1 MATIVNKRVGR
12 RLYLA
17 TYSQAD
23 PKKFPT
29 RESFAKMLEEE
40 FNRGGGKV
48 KVLHWACSKEA
59 HVEGGFHYHCCLKL
73 SGVKKWSGVSK
84 NIIKNH
90 GIVVSFSDSHDY
102 YASAFHYVTKEDQ
115 YFIRSDNHPDLSEV
129 GSPRTKVC
137 TQAYRAKSK
146 RGAESQETLI
156 SASKKL
162 RYDDQY
168 GSTIAGTSRSS
179 FVTSPINR
187 KLTNIEVGDYVIKN
201 NIKTVTQMFAAA
213 EKRKVEGQCDLAM
226 YLFTRSEKFLKE
238 LIGKAWLLQQA
249 NSLLLEDERSR
260 MDLLRDAQKKPCH
273 PQCNWLAAALQVL
286 SFNKIDRTF
295 FAKSI
300 RNLIEHGRG
309 KFRNVMLTG
318 RSNCAKTFMLK
329 PLKEVFK
336 DKVFENPSRDKFGWI
351 GADKAH
357 IMLLQ
362 DFRYCK
368 ELISWNDLLLLLE
381 GETVKLPSPK
391 NHFVEDIVIKATNS
405 IPIFATSKNRIE
417 FSKFSSDYLIETEMM
432 NSRWNV
438 INFTHVFPQEE
449 QKDIKPCR
457 HCFARLVLEE

>member
-1 MATIVNKRVGR
+1 MATIVNTRVGR
-12 RLYLA
+12 RIYLA

-23 PKKFPT
+23 SKRFPT
-29 RESFAKMLEEE
+29 RESFGKMLEEE
-40 FNRGGGKV
+40 FNRGAGKV
-48 KVLHWACSKEA
+48 KVLHWACSKES
-59 HVEGGFHYHCCLKL
+59 HTESGFHYHCCLKL

-115 YFIRSDNHPDLSEV
+115 YFILSDDHPDLSEV
-129 GSPRTKVC
+129 GSPRTKAC
-137 TQAYRAKSK
+137 TQAYRAKRK
-146 RGAESQETLI
+146 RVAESQETPTP
-156 SASKKL
+156 ASKKL
-162 RYDDQY
+162 RYDDKS
-168 GSTIAGTSRSS
+168 GPSKAGTSRSS
-179 FVTSPINR
+179 LLTSPINK

-201 NIKTVTQMFAAA
+201 NIKTITEIFAAA
-213 EKRKVEGQCDLAM
+213 EKRKEEGQCDLAM
-226 YLFTRSEKFLKE
+226 YLFTRSEKFVKE
-238 LIGKAWLLQQA
+238 LIGKSWLLKQA
-249 NSLLLEDERSR
+249 NSLLLEDEKSR
-260 MDLLRDAQKKPCH
+260 IDMLRDAKNTPCH
-273 PQCNWLAAALQVL
+273 PQCNWLEAALQVL

-295 FAKSI
+295 FTESI
-300 RNLIEHGRG
+300 RDLIENGRG
-309 KFRNVMLTG
+309 KFRNIMLTG

-329 PLKEVFK
+329 PLKEIFK

-351 GADKAH
+351 GADKAK

-368 ELISWNDLLLLLE
+368 DLISWNDFLLLLE

-405 IPIFATSKNRIE
+405 IPIFATSKSKIE
-417 FSKFSSDYLIETEMM
+417 FSKFSSDYFIETEMM

-438 INFTHVFPQEE
+438 ITFTHVFPQEE
-449 QKDIKPCR
+449 QKDIKPCG